1 MTNESIKQRLEELRI
16 EIQNERISLGEI
28 FELQSL
34 IEQNLET
41 MSNFKPQVTYMTDTS
56 LHDYRVE
63 RLRVTSP
70 NVTKSF
76 KTYAELKK
84 ALKDYIL
91 DNHIGD
97 DAVIVSRSRRGAWG
111 EWYEKWTKVNGV
123 PTIIKQGWQ

>member
-1 MTNESIKQRLEELRI
+1 MA
-16 EIQNERISLGEI
+16 
-28 FELQSL
+28 
-34 IEQNLET
+34 
-41 MSNFKPQVTYMTDTS
+41 NFKPQVTYMTDSS
-56 LHDYRVE
+56 LHDYKVE

-97 DAVIVSRSRRGAWG
+97 DLVIVSRSRRGHWG
-111 EWYEKWTKVNGV
+111 EWFEKWQKINGT

>member
-1 MTNESIKQRLEELRI
+1 
-16 EIQNERISLGEI
+16 
-28 FELQSL
+28 
-34 IEQNLET
+34 